1 MNDKTKILIISPSEI
16 ITNGLKV
23 ILARTEFVVDSLA
36 DVPATVDA
44 GMILVD
50 PVLTSYNSVFSFG
63 LPVVAVIHAAYDE
76 RSLSQ
81 FSEVISIYDQP
92 QVMVRKLRKV
102 VSGSAD
108 SDPLADGKELSPR
121 EKEILVCVAK
131 GMLNKEIAYKY
142 NLSIFTVMT
151 HRKNITAKTGIKSIA
166 GLTAYAILQ
175 GLIDIESIK

>member
-81 FSEVISIYDQP
+81 FSEVIS
-92 QVMVRKLRKV
+92 L
-102 VSGSAD
+102 
-108 SDPLADGKELSPR
+108 
-121 EKEILVCVAK
+121 
-131 GMLNKEIAYKY
+131 
-142 NLSIFTVMT
+142 
-151 HRKNITAKTGIKSIA
+151 
-166 GLTAYAILQ
+166 
-175 GLIDIESIK
+175 

>member
-1 MNDKTKILIISPSEI
+1 MSNEKIKVLVISSSEILIGGMRS
-16 ITNGLKV
+16 V
-23 ILARTEFVVDSLA
+23 LARSEFVVESCLA
-36 DVPATVDA
+36 GVPSETDA
-44 GMILVD
+44 ALVIID
-50 PVLTSYNSVFSFG
+50 LSVPDLWSVFNHEI
-63 LPVVAVIHAAYDE
+63 PVVALVHSACDEETLSRFSGAVYLYD
-76 RSLSQ
+76 SAQTILK
-81 FSEVISIYDQP
+81 
-92 QVMVRKLRKV
+92 KLRKSIS
-102 VSGSAD
+102 SGSD
-108 SDPLADGKELSPR
+108 SPIEGGELSPR